1 MIRRSSRG
9 VLAVAL
15 AVLPSCGGGGG
26 PTGPTGPSSSS
37 VTIAVNP
44 PAWAAV
50 ACPASSC
57 GPVTGELEAAGTLIV
72 RETAG
77 LGGSV
82 DSIAVQSRD
91 AAGAVLAQGAF
102 DAAGVR
108 QLAGTNRVAASGSLN
123 VPGVGM
129 HFAPDRRPA
138 TIAIT
143 VQFIDDRG
151 NRLSASLSV
160 AVT

>member
-1 MIRRSSRG
+1 
-9 VLAVAL
+9 
-15 AVLPSCGGGGG
+15 
-26 PTGPTGPSSSS
+26 
-37 VTIAVNP
+37 
-44 PAWAAV
+44 
-50 ACPASSC
+50 
-57 GPVTGELEAAGTLIV
+57 
-72 RETAG
+72 
-77 LGGSV
+77 V

-129 HFAPDRRPA
+129 HFAPDHRPA

-143 VQFIDDRG
+143 VQFIGDRG
-151 NRLSASLSV
+151 NRLNASLSV
-160 AVT
+160 AVM